1 MNWIGNN
8 FPLIGERT
16 LDHIAITAPVIL
28 LSFLISVP
36 IGWFANRF
44 AQIRGI
50 VLTTSGVFYAIPSL
64 PLFVALP
71 VIIGTGIRS
80 PLNATIGLTLYGI
93 ALMVRSTADGLA
105 SVDRDVT
112 QSATAMG
119 FSAAGRFWKVEF
131 PLAGPVLLAGLRV
144 VSVSTVSLATV
155 LAVLGVPS
163 LGLFFTD
170 GIERNIMG
178 EIWAGIVMTIV
189 IAFVFD
195 VIIVQIGRLL
205 MPWTRAAGIRRPRVA
220 RRSRAVVP
228 V

>member
-8 FPLIGERT
+8 IPLIGERT

-28 LSFLISVP
+28 LSFLISIP

-44 AQIRGI
+44 AQTRGI
-50 VLTTSGVFYAIPSL
+50 VLTASGVFYAIPSL

-80 PLNATIGLTLYGI
+80 PINATIGLTLYGI

-119 FSAAGRFWKVEF
+119 FSDAGRFWRVEF

-163 LGLFFTD
+163 LGFFFTD
-170 GIERNIMG
+170 GVERNIIG
-178 EIWAGIVMTIV
+178 EIWAGIIMTIV
-189 IAFVFD
+189 IALVFD
-195 VIIVQIGRLL
+195 LIIVQVGRLL
-205 MPWTRAAGIRRPRVA
+205 MPWTRSTTVSASRLRRRQ
-220 RRSRAVVP
+220 RAVVTG
-228 V
+228 

>member
-1 MNWIGNN
+1 
-8 FPLIGERT
+8 
-16 LDHIAITAPVIL
+16 
-28 LSFLISVP
+28 
-36 IGWFANRF
+36 
-44 AQIRGI
+44 
-50 VLTTSGVFYAIPSL
+50 
-64 PLFVALP
+64 LP
-71 VIIGTGIRS
+71 VLIGTGIRS
-80 PLNATIGLTLYGI
+80 PINATIGLTLYGI

-119 FSAAGRFWKVEF
+119 FSDSGRFWRVEF

-189 IAFVFD
+189 IALVFD
-195 VIIVQIGRLL
+195 LIIVQVGRVL
-205 MPWTRAAGIRRPRVA
+205 MPWTRSATLRAP
-220 RRSRAVVP
+220 RRSRSAREVAP

>member
-8 FPLIGERT
+8 LPLIGERT

-36 IGWFANRF
+36 IGWVANRF
-44 AQIRGI
+44 TASRGI
-50 VLTTSGVFYAIPSL
+50 VLSASGVFYAIPSL

-71 VIIGTGIRS
+71 VILGTGLRS
-80 PLNATIGLTLYGI
+80 PVNVTIGLTLYGI

-105 SVDRDVT
+105 SVDPDVT

-119 FSAAGRFWKVEF
+119 FSDSSRFWRVEL

-155 LAVLGVPS
+155 VAVLGVPT

-170 GIERNIMG
+170 GVERNILG

-189 IAFVFD
+189 IALVFD
-195 VIIVQIGRLL
+195 VIIVQLGRLL
-205 MPWTRAAGIRRPRVA
+205 MPWTRSSSAAVSRPGRRTRVVA
-220 RRSRAVVP
+220 P